1 LVQPRLGVGVRN
13 DSQLANDRT
22 FLAWLRTG
30 IALFGFGFVVAKVA
44 LIVDP
49 GNGGVSDEALYAG
62 VGVLMVLSGAA
73 LVAFGCVQHTKV
85 ARALDPED
93 LAPAR
98 WPRTIAA
105 VAVVGSLALSVLIVV
120 TT

>member
-1 LVQPRLGVGVRN
+1 MS

-30 IALFGFGFVVAKVA
+30 ISLFGFGFVVAKVA

-49 GNGGVSDEALYAG
+49 GTAGIPDQALYTG
-62 VGVLMVLSGAA
+62 IGVLMVLSGAT
-73 LVAFGCVQHTKV
+73 LIVFGCSQHTRV
-85 ARALDPED
+85 AHEIDPALRSLP
-93 LAPAR
+93 R
-98 WPRTIAA
+98 WPRTIAWA
-105 VAVVGSLALSVLIVV
+105 SVVGAVVLSALVIA

>member
-1 LVQPRLGVGVRN
+1 VT

-30 IALFGFGFVVAKVA
+30 ISLFGFGFVVAKVA

-49 GNGGVSDEALYAG
+49 GSGGASDQALYTG
-62 VGVLMVLSGAA
+62 IGVLMVLSGAA
-73 LVAFGCVQHTKV
+73 LVAFGYTQHTSV
-85 ARALDPED
+85 ARALDPEHPE
-93 LAPAR
+93 PAR
-98 WPRTIAA
+98 WTRTIAIA
-105 VAVVGSLALSVLIVV
+105 AVVGALALSTLIVV